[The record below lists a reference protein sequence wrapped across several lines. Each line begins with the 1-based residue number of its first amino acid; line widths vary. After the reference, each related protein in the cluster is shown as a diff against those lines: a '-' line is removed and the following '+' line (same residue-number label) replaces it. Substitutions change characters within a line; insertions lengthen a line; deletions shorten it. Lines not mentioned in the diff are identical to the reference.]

1 MKYDRPSLKTH
12 KLKFSGMIE
21 LKAGRRAVKDS
32 KHFLAYLDSDL
43 KKRKRSDGYYIFSGG
58 LISPT
63 HTNPLDSKYTEI
75 AFRFKNSKLHFLD
88 RVIDAAVKKRSHCR
102 LNFALRSEGI
112 DFSKLRKK
120 IILDNPNQESD
131 NFGGTTGKSLGTT
144 KINAYPQIQLIT
156 ITSEFED
163 TTVKP
168 SSIINDLFEKE

>member
-1 MKYDRPSLKTH
+1 MNYDRSSLKTH

-21 LKAGRRAVKDS
+21 LKAGRQTFKDS
-32 KHFLAYLDSDL
+32 KQFLTYLDSDL

-75 AFRFKNSKLHFLD
+75 ALRFKNSKLHFLD
-88 RVIDAAVKKRSHCR
+88 RVVETAVKRRSHCR
-102 LNFALRSEGI
+102 LNFALRSERI

-120 IILDNPNQESD
+120 IILDNPNQESN
-131 NFGGTTGKSLGTT
+131 NFGGTTKKTLGTT

-156 ITSEFED
+156 LTSEFED
-163 TTVKP
+163 TIVKP
-168 SSIINDLFEKE
+168 SSIINSLLEKE